1 MLFLLTLLK
10 THRRRR
16 LTKHLSGNIFK
27 RIFRL
32 VLLLIFFIAINTAA
46 MMVFEQITLGDA
58 IWLSFTTL
66 TTVGYGDYSAST
78 FAGRTVTII
87 TMYVFS
93 ISLLSL
99 IIAETIDWKLLATSK
114 KIKGLWEFADM
125 ANHIQIINTPNNDT
139 ERYLQRLITE
149 IKATP
154 ALADMP
160 IQLLTRKYPKGLPD
174 SLSSLKVIH
183 RTGMAEDGVII
194 NHINLEKAKHII
206 ILARDAYNS
215 LSDSLTFDLLSRI
228 VEINPNTN
236 IIVEAVLDDN
246 RQRFLAL
253 GAKAVIRPIRAYP
266 GMVARALSHP
276 GTERVLEDLFEAH
289 GDSLHKIACTFKNA
303 SWGSLVT
310 ACIQQAVG
318 TPLGYF
324 DQGRIIMQPNFDQL
338 CTGEALILLV
348 KEGKVIN
355 IDSLQQAIQPL

>member
-1 MLFLLTLLK
+1 MLLISRFLQV
-10 THRRRR
+10 HRRRR

-27 RIFRL
+27 RISKL
-32 VLLLIFFIAINTAA
+32 VLLLACFIAINTAV
-46 MMVFEQITLGDA
+46 MVFVEEISLGNA

-78 FAGRTVTII
+78 FTGRTVTII
-87 TMYVFS
+87 TMYIFS

-125 ANHIQIINTPNNDT
+125 ANHIQIINTPNSDT

-154 ALADMP
+154 ALADLP
-160 IQLLTRKYPKGLPD
+160 VQLLTRKYPKGLPD
-174 SLSSLKVIH
+174 SLSALKVIH

-215 LSDSLTFDLLSRI
+215 LSDSLTFDLLSRV

-253 GAKAVIRPIRAYP
+253 GASAVIRPIRAYP

-289 GDSLHKIACTFKNA
+289 GDSLHKAIYTFKDIT
-303 SWGSLVT
+303 WGDLVT
-310 ACIQQAVG
+310 TCIKQHIG

-324 DQGRIIMQPNFDQL
+324 DQGHIIMQPHFDQL

-348 KEGKVIN
+348 KEGKTIN
-355 IDSLQQAIQPL
+355 LDSLQSAL